1 MYRCLQL
8 HSLCLGMQSVV
19 IPVSKSA
26 FCGAYKSCMWH
37 ALWSQSSNSGITG
50 DIRLPSNSGVILHW
64 HCCDLSTESKPM
76 DRSKSLVRFFKIEE
90 SYFWRVKASHM
101 QKFPGLLLSVIKV
114 VALFDLMFCRLKL
127 QKPLN
132 LTVHGS
138 HLSSSSPQACCSLN
152 EDTLDYVSWVPSYIM
167 TAYYCHFQK
176 CDRNSRQILYHAVL
190 KILSRFL
197 YSIYWCTA
205 TVGRWSSQW
214 IVICTMM
221 KVMVWHFVTS
231 SPHQVMTAIIVTL
244 PSDYCCGDF
253 STIL

>member
-1 MYRCLQL
+1 
-8 HSLCLGMQSVV
+8 MQSIV

-26 FCGAYKSCMWH
+26 LCGAYKSCMWH
-37 ALWSQSSNSGITG
+37 SLWSQSSNSGITG

-64 HCCDLSTESKPM
+64 CHCCDLSTESKTM

-127 QKPLN
+127 HRLETLNWTFPWLSLILIKSIGMLQLEWGYTWLCLFSAILHYDCIFLSLPEMWQKLKTDFVP
-132 LTVHGS
+132 
-138 HLSSSSPQACCSLN
+138 CCAQN
-152 EDTLDYVSWVPSYIM
+152 IE
-167 TAYYCHFQK
+167 
-176 CDRNSRQILYHAVL
+176 QILILY
-190 KILSRFL
+190 ILS
-197 YSIYWCTA
+197 YSHCWEVIKS
-205 TVGRWSSQW
+205 VNSQC
-214 IVICTMM
+214 IMM
-221 KVMVWHFVTS
+221 KVMVWHFATS
-231 SPHQVMTAIIVTL
+231 SPHQVMTALIVTL